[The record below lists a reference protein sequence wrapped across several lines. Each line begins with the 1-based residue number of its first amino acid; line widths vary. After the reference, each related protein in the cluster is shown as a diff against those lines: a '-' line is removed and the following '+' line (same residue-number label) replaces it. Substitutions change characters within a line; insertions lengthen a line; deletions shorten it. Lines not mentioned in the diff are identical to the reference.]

1 MNNIYKVIWSKVA
14 NALVVVSELA
24 RSKGVSG
31 RNSVA
36 ASSSTVKVRTKLTAL
51 SVALSFCFGASS
63 AFAADDATYN
73 NVTVNNNLVVTGT
86 ATVGGKT
93 VATTDTVNNAVAG
106 KLDTSTFSTFRDGI
120 NPRVTNLENNKLDTS
135 AFNSFKSGEFTT
147 LGTKVDGKLDTSTFS
162 TFKNGIEP
170 RVTNLENN
178 KLNKTDFTT
187 FQSTVNGQIT
197 NLTNL
202 TNTKLNTATFNQF
215 NTNLTGL
222 VNQVLGTTFTV
233 AQMQGAL
240 PAYNYT
246 GIKYFRANSTDTDAS
261 ATGTDAV
268 AIGPVA
274 QATEVDTVAIGHE
287 ARALKAAAIAVGKKS
302 YSNADNGVAVGNDS
316 TVTAGATSAVA
327 LGFHARAGSNKN
339 GDVTYDG
346 ATTYL
351 VGDGNSAIAI
361 GDHAISRGQQNI
373 AIGKDALTTNKDKAG
388 AFSQDSVAIGSGA
401 ETIAASSAIAL
412 GKGARVGV
420 RGSNAGADSA
430 IAIGDQAN
438 ATGLDATAIGHSAQ
452 AGKSGLAAGSNA
464 NAAGVN
470 SVALGNA
477 AQTTTEGAVA
487 IGDRAYAAPWRT
499 ISIGQDAGKGQATD
513 TVGDKNE
520 QINIGV
526 RSGENVDGQL
536 NIGIGQAAGSNV
548 KGKGNIALGQNA
560 GQYIGGTN
568 SSVGN
573 NISIGTNA
581 NQYTTP
587 TDIIESVAIGFNSQ
601 AGTRA
606 MSLGVKTKATADGS
620 VAIGNSAQAN
630 GAGSMAIGKD
640 SVVNG
645 ADNVALGRSSIAN
658 TDLKQGYLTSTAS
671 STVVSV
677 GKSDL
682 LRRVVNVAD
691 GADDQDAATVAQLK
705 KVSDDVYNK
714 VSTQINNLHIAA
726 ATGINYDVIPRTATE
741 NSVTLSKNGKK
752 TIIGSVADGVLDDDA
767 VNVSQLNREI
777 DKKTTHY
784 FSVNQGGITTL
795 GNFNNNGAVGAK
807 SLAIGMDVRTA
818 GERGVA
824 LGNSTSA
831 EAFGSIAIGALYD
844 GSNALDD
851 NDAQTAKQTV
861 AKSSTGQPFKYNMA
875 IGAGAASEGNNAIA
889 IGTLAKTT
897 TKQQNVVSPDR
908 AVALGYYAA
917 SSAEKAN
924 AIGERATATEAK
936 ANAFGSQA
944 YAGGVS
950 ATAIGSAASASG
962 TNSIAM
968 GSNQRVTA
976 ANSGSIGYAGDLT
989 LNTTGRDLAGTYA
1002 TNATRVSGTG
1012 TYSIGNTNSNVTSN
1026 ESGVFGNNNVVQGIE
1041 NIRVMGNNNTITQN
1055 NQNPQGGAAVAPTLK
1070 NVYVTGHANKID
1082 TGTKPLEAS
1091 KNIFV
1096 MGAGNIIGDSSTAKN
1111 ITDTYVI
1118 GTGNKV
1124 SESNELTTTDDPSDP
1139 AATKTKI
1146 GKGYFILGNNVNAT
1160 LQNSVYLGTN
1170 SAFIEDATKSA
1181 KEKYPTTQG
1190 SDYDKLLASK
1200 YSGLNAVGVVT
1211 IGNGGDANA
1220 NKPSEERR
1228 LQGVAAGLVAK
1239 TSTDAI
1245 NGSQLYAH
1253 TRPLGFAADNT
1264 AGLNANNIDGL
1275 AVDDASITNMAKR
1288 AAGQAI
1294 KLNGGADK
1302 TKLSD
1307 NNIGTLVKGTNQVD
1321 IKLAKELKGLTSA
1334 EFKDGT
1340 NTTTINGKGVS
1351 INNNGPS
1358 MTTDGINAGNQK
1370 ITNVANGVAD
1380 TDAVNVSQLKAA
1392 RTVVK
1397 SDDHSVLVRKTE
1409 DGLTNTYDVSVAMP
1423 VVYTKADGT
1432 KVYKLANGT
1441 FNTDPNGG
1449 DATKVDSAD
1458 VIASMHNAAG
1468 GSTATTA
1475 PIALANV
1482 ASSIQ
1487 NKAGANFAAKLET
1500 ANTTNPNS
1508 AVNVSDL
1515 KLTKDSITSSA
1526 NGGGFGLADDG
1537 NTAVTQDLGKTIQ
1550 VKGSDGITTT
1560 ANATDKTL
1568 TLGLAGKVV
1577 VNPKGGEDGSL
1588 VVKGKDGKDGTT
1600 ITKDAIVFNGV
1611 DGVNGKNGAD
1621 GKDGQASLK
1630 VVKGAA
1636 GLEGNDGKDGVSKTR
1651 IVYEKPNGDKEEV
1664 ATLNDGLKFGANAGT
1679 VHNAKL
1685 NTQVDVKGAAT
1696 NADWTKFDAGKNI
1709 MTNIAGNT
1717 ITVGL
1722 AKELKGLTSAEFKD
1736 GTNTTTINGKGVSI
1750 NNNGPSMTTDGI
1762 NAGNQKITNVAN
1774 GVADTDAVNVSQLKA
1789 ARTVVK
1795 SDDHSVLVRKTEDGL
1810 TNTYDVSVAMPVVYT
1825 KADGTKVYKL
1835 ANGTFNTDP
1844 NGGDATKVDSADV
1857 IASMHNAAGGST
1869 ATTAPIALA
1878 NVASSIQNKAGANFA
1893 AKLETANTTNPN
1905 SAVNVS
1911 DLKLTKDSITSSANG
1926 GGFGLADD
1934 GNTAVTQD
1942 LGKTIQVKGSDGITT
1957 TANATDK
1964 TLTLGL
1970 AGKVVV
1976 NPKGGEDG
1984 SLVVKGKDGKDG
1996 TTITKDAIVFNGV
2009 DGVNGKNGADGKDG
2023 QASLKVVKGAAG
2035 LEGNDGKD
2043 GVSKTRIVYEKPNG
2057 DKEEVATLNDG
2068 LKFGANA
2075 GTVHNAKLNT
2085 QVDVKGAATNADW
2098 TKFDAGKNIMTNIAG
2113 NTITVGL
2120 AKDLDV
2126 NSVTTGDTKVEND
2139 GITIKNGSEQ
2149 SKTVSLTKTGLNNGG
2164 NQVVN
2169 MDSGLKDSQGNKVTL
2184 TEATGDVLNNGVNVG
2199 DLKETVNKLIG
2210 PSDIGGFGLKDKAGN
2225 EFKQS
2230 LGTTA
2235 QITGDKNINTKVVD
2249 VLDAQGQATGKKAL
2263 EVGLNPE
2270 VELGKKGNDGVDGK
2284 LTVNGKDGSS
2294 VVVDGSNGSIG
2305 LNGKDGK
2312 DGLTMKSEVGEAGLD
2327 QNNATD
2333 PNKPD
2338 DKGSKTRLVYE
2349 HVLKDKDGNPQKGQ
2363 DGKPVTVKEQVATLN
2378 DGLKFGANSGDVH
2391 NAKLNSQVNVKGA
2404 ETNTDWTKFDAGT
2417 NIMTQVTT
2425 DKNTGNGTVTV
2436 GLAKDLTK
2444 LNSVTLE
2451 NPTDTT
2457 KSVTLNVTDKGE
2469 LNVGGNATDGNQ
2481 VTGVKSSITDKA
2493 GATFADKLKNAA
2505 NKDNGN
2511 PNNAVNVGD
2520 LYNVFSGESGGGFGL
2535 KDKAG
2540 NEFKQDLGT
2549 TAQITGDK
2557 NINTKVV
2564 DVLDAQGQATGKKAL
2579 EVGLNP
2585 EIELGEKAVPGVN
2598 GQPGKPGVDGKIGV
2612 NGKDGSA
2619 VVINGKDGSIGLN
2632 GKDGKDGL
2640 TMKSAQGKPGVDGKD
2655 GETKTRIVYETKDKD
2670 GKPVTEEVATLNDGL
2685 KFGDNSG
2692 NVHNA
2697 KLNSQVNVKGAE
2709 TNKDWGKFDGG
2720 KNIMTQI
2727 KGNTITVGL
2736 ANDINVNSV
2745 TTNKVTVGDTTIT
2758 TDGVTINN
2766 GPSMTKSGGINANN
2780 TTIKNVAPGVNS
2792 TDAVNVSQLRAVEGK
2807 LNRADKHLR
2816 AGIAGANAAAGL
2828 PQAYLPGKS
2837 MVAVSAGTYR
2847 GEGAVAL
2854 GMSRISDNGK
2864 VVVKITGNSDTRG
2877 NLGASLGA
2885 GYQW

>member
-36 ASSSTVKVRTKLTAL
+36 ASSNTAKVRTKLTAL

-63 AFAADDATYN
+63 VFAADATYD
-73 NVTVNNNLVVTGT
+73 NVTVNTSLAVNGT
-86 ATVGGKT
+86 ATVNGKNI
-93 VATTDTVNNAVAG
+93 ATEESVNNAVAD
-106 KLDTSTFSTFRDGI
+106 KLDKSDFNSFKSGEFTTLGTKVDG
-120 NPRVTNLENNKLDTS
+120 KLDTS

-222 VNQVLGTTFTV
+222 VNQVLGTAFTV

-246 GIKYFRANSTDTDAS
+246 GIKYFRANSTGVDAS

-274 QATEVDTVAIGHE
+274 KATEVDTVAIGHE
-287 ARALKAAAIAVGKKS
+287 ASASKAAAIAVGKKS

-346 ATTYL
+346 ASTY
-351 VGDGNSAIAI
+351 VVNDGESAIAI
-361 GDHAISRGQQNI
+361 GDHAISRGQNNI
-373 AIGKDALTTNKDKAG
+373 AIGKQALTTNKDKAN
-388 AFSQDSVAIGSGA
+388 AFSFNSIAIGTSA
-401 ETIAASSAIAL
+401 RTIAASSAIAF
-412 GKGARVGV
+412 GKNALVGV
-420 RGSNAGADSA
+420 SADSA
-430 IAIGDQAN
+430 IAMGDGAQ
-438 ATGLDATAIGHSAQ
+438 ATGVDATAIGHSAQ

-581 NQYTTP
+581 NKYTTP

-606 MSLGVKTKATADGS
+606 MSLGVKTKATADGA
-620 VAIGNSAQAN
+620 VAIGNSAEAN

-691 GADDQDAATVAQLK
+691 GADDQDAVTVKQLK
-705 KVSDDVYNK
+705 AVSNDVYNK
-714 VSTQINNLHIAA
+714 VNTQINNLHIAA
-726 ATGINYDVIPRTATE
+726 ATGINYDVTPRTATE

-784 FSVNQGGITTL
+784 FSVNQGGTTTL

-851 NDAQTAKQTV
+851 NDPQAAKQTV
-861 AKSSTGQPFKYNMA
+861 TKSSPTQPFKYNMA

-1170 SAFIEDATKSA
+1170 SAFIEAGTASAGKDAYTQFKPEGKTA
-1181 KEKYPTTQG
+1181 GMPAYKYAG
-1190 SDYDKLLASK
+1190 
-1200 YSGLNAVGVVT
+1200 GEAVGVVT
-1211 IGNGGDANA
+1211 IGKKDYQKNI
-1220 NKPSEERR
+1220 EETRR
-1228 LQGVAAGLVAK
+1228 LQGVAAGLVAEN
-1239 TSTDAI
+1239 STDAI

-1253 TRPLGFAADNT
+1253 TRPFGFAADNT

-1288 AAGQAI
+1288 AAGQAL
-1294 KLNGGADK
+1294 KLNGGA
-1302 TKLSD
+1302 TGALSD
-1307 NNIGTLVKGTNQVD
+1307 NNIGTLVNKDNKTNQID

-1351 INNNGPS
+1351 ITNGPS
-1358 MTTDGINAGNQK
+1358 MTTAGINAGNQK

-1397 SDDHSVLVRKTE
+1397 SDDHSVLVQE
-1409 DGLTNTYDVSVAMP
+1409 SENGLTKTYDVSVAMP

-1468 GSTATTA
+1468 STTTA
-1475 PIALANV
+1475 IALANV

-1487 NKAGANFAAKLET
+1487 NKAGANFAEKLNAANT
-1500 ANTTNPNS
+1500 ANPNN

-1515 KLTKDSITSSA
+1515 KLTKDSITSSTQ
-1526 NGGGFGLADDG
+1526 GGGFGLKDQDD
-1537 NTAVTQDLGKTIQ
+1537 AEVKQDLGTTVK
-1550 VKGSDGITTT
+1550 VKGDANVYTKVVTDGSGKALEVGLKDTVTLGKAGTDGKDGKIGVNGKDGSAVVINGKDGSIGLNGANGANGLTIKSANGKDGVDGANGANGKTRIVYETPNGGKEEVATLKDGLVFTGNNSTVLNKHKLNSTVNVVGDSTAAELNGFVSATGNLNVVADGTDKLTVQMSKNLKNLNSVTMVNETDPDKSVKLNVTDKGELNVGGDKADGNQVTGVKSSISDKLGAGDKFADKLNKAATDNPTNAVNVSDLKQTRDSITTSDLGGGFGLKDQDDAEVKQDLGT
-1560 ANATDKTL
+1560 TVKVKGDANVYTKVVTDGTGKALEVGLKDTV
-1568 TLGLAGKVV
+1568 TLGKAGTDGKDGKIG
-1577 VNPKGGEDGSL
+1577 VNGKDGSA
-1588 VVKGKDGKDGTT
+1588 VVINGKDGSIGLNGKDGKDGLTM
-1600 ITKDAIVFNGV
+1600 KSAQGKPGV
-1611 DGVNGKNGAD
+1611 D
-1621 GKDGQASLK
+1621 GKDG
-1630 VVKGAA
+1630 
-1636 GLEGNDGKDGVSKTR
+1636 ETKTR
-1651 IVYEKPNGDKEEV
+1651 IVYELKDKDGNPVKDADGKVVKEEV

-1685 NTQVDVKGAAT
+1685 NTQVDVKGAVT
-1696 NADWTKFDAGKNI
+1696 NTDWNKFDAGKNI
-1709 MTNIAGNT
+1709 MTNI
-1717 ITVGL
+1717 
-1722 AKELKGLTSAEFKD
+1722 D
-1736 GTNTTTINGKGVSI
+1736 
-1750 NNNGPSMTTDGI
+1750 
-1762 NAGNQKITNVAN
+1762 
-1774 GVADTDAVNVSQLKA
+1774 
-1789 ARTVVK
+1789 
-1795 SDDHSVLVRKTEDGL
+1795 
-1810 TNTYDVSVAMPVVYT
+1810 
-1825 KADGTKVYKL
+1825 
-1835 ANGTFNTDP
+1835 
-1844 NGGDATKVDSADV
+1844 
-1857 IASMHNAAGGST
+1857 
-1869 ATTAPIALA
+1869 
-1878 NVASSIQNKAGANFA
+1878 
-1893 AKLETANTTNPN
+1893 
-1905 SAVNVS
+1905 
-1911 DLKLTKDSITSSANG
+1911 
-1926 GGFGLADD
+1926 
-1934 GNTAVTQD
+1934 
-1942 LGKTIQVKGSDGITT
+1942 
-1957 TANATDK
+1957 
-1964 TLTLGL
+1964 
-1970 AGKVVV
+1970 
-1976 NPKGGEDG
+1976 
-1984 SLVVKGKDGKDG
+1984 
-1996 TTITKDAIVFNGV
+1996 
-2009 DGVNGKNGADGKDG
+2009 
-2023 QASLKVVKGAAG
+2023 
-2035 LEGNDGKD
+2035 
-2043 GVSKTRIVYEKPNG
+2043 
-2057 DKEEVATLNDG
+2057 
-2068 LKFGANA
+2068 
-2075 GTVHNAKLNT
+2075 
-2085 QVDVKGAATNADW
+2085 
-2098 TKFDAGKNIMTNIAG
+2098 G

-2126 NSVTTGDTKVEND
+2126 NSVTTGDTKVENS

-2378 DGLKFGANSGDVH
+2378 DGLVFAGNNTDKENKH
-2391 NAKLNSQVNVKGA
+2391 KLNSKVNIVGDSTA
-2404 ETNTDWTKFDAGT
+2404 EQLKDFKSA
-2417 NIMTQVTT
+2417 
-2425 DKNTGNGTVTV
+2425 TGNLNVVADGNNKLTVQMSKN
-2436 GLAKDLTK
+2436 LKN

-2451 NPTDTT
+2451 NPTDAK
-2457 KSVTLNVTDKGE
+2457 KSVTLTVTDKGE
-2469 LNVGGNATDGNQ
+2469 LNVGGDKAEGNQ
-2481 VTGVKSSITDKA
+2481 VTGVKSSITDKLA
-2493 GATFADKLKNAA
+2493 DNPKATFADKLKNAA

-2549 TAQITGDK
+2549 AAQITGDK
-2557 NINTKVV
+2557 NINTKVI
-2564 DVLDAQGQATGKKAL
+2564 DVLDGQGQPTGKKAL

-2585 EIELGEKAVPGVN
+2585 EVELGKKGD
-2598 GQPGKPGVDGKIGV
+2598 GGVDGKIGV

-2709 TNKDWGKFDGG
+2709 TNKDWSKFDGG

-2727 KGNTITVGL
+2727 NGNTITVGL
-2736 ANDINVNSV
+2736 AKDINVNSV

-2758 TDGVTINN
+2758 SDGVTINN

>member
-1 MNNIYKVIWSKVA
+1 M
-14 NALVVVSELA
+14 
-24 RSKGVSG
+24 
-31 RNSVA
+31 
-36 ASSSTVKVRTKLTAL
+36 T
-51 SVALSFCFGASS
+51 
-63 AFAADDATYN
+63 
-73 NVTVNNNLVVTGT
+73 
-86 ATVGGKT
+86 
-93 VATTDTVNNAVAG
+93 
-106 KLDTSTFSTFRDGI
+106 
-120 NPRVTNLENNKLDTS
+120 
-135 AFNSFKSGEFTT
+135 
-147 LGTKVDGKLDTSTFS
+147 
-162 TFKNGIEP
+162 
-170 RVTNLENN
+170 
-178 KLNKTDFTT
+178 
-187 FQSTVNGQIT
+187 
-197 NLTNL
+197 
-202 TNTKLNTATFNQF
+202 
-215 NTNLTGL
+215 
-222 VNQVLGTTFTV
+222 
-233 AQMQGAL
+233 
-240 PAYNYT
+240 
-246 GIKYFRANSTDTDAS
+246 
-261 ATGTDAV
+261 
-268 AIGPVA
+268 
-274 QATEVDTVAIGHE
+274 
-287 ARALKAAAIAVGKKS
+287 
-302 YSNADNGVAVGNDS
+302 
-316 TVTAGATSAVA
+316 
-327 LGFHARAGSNKN
+327 
-339 GDVTYDG
+339 
-346 ATTYL
+346 
-351 VGDGNSAIAI
+351 
-361 GDHAISRGQQNI
+361 
-373 AIGKDALTTNKDKAG
+373 
-388 AFSQDSVAIGSGA
+388 
-401 ETIAASSAIAL
+401 
-412 GKGARVGV
+412 
-420 RGSNAGADSA
+420 
-430 IAIGDQAN
+430 
-438 ATGLDATAIGHSAQ
+438 
-452 AGKSGLAAGSNA
+452 
-464 NAAGVN
+464 
-470 SVALGNA
+470 
-477 AQTTTEGAVA
+477 
-487 IGDRAYAAPWRT
+487 
-499 ISIGQDAGKGQATD
+499 
-513 TVGDKNE
+513 
-520 QINIGV
+520 
-526 RSGENVDGQL
+526 
-536 NIGIGQAAGSNV
+536 
-548 KGKGNIALGQNA
+548 
-560 GQYIGGTN
+560 
-568 SSVGN
+568 
-573 NISIGTNA
+573 
-581 NQYTTP
+581 
-587 TDIIESVAIGFNSQ
+587 
-601 AGTRA
+601 
-606 MSLGVKTKATADGS
+606 
-620 VAIGNSAQAN
+620 
-630 GAGSMAIGKD
+630 
-640 SVVNG
+640 
-645 ADNVALGRSSIAN
+645 
-658 TDLKQGYLTSTAS
+658 
-671 STVVSV
+671 
-677 GKSDL
+677 
-682 LRRVVNVAD
+682 
-691 GADDQDAATVAQLK
+691 
-705 KVSDDVYNK
+705 
-714 VSTQINNLHIAA
+714 
-726 ATGINYDVIPRTATE
+726 
-741 NSVTLSKNGKK
+741 
-752 TIIGSVADGVLDDDA
+752 
-767 VNVSQLNREI
+767 
-777 DKKTTHY
+777 
-784 FSVNQGGITTL
+784 
-795 GNFNNNGAVGAK
+795 
-807 SLAIGMDVRTA
+807 
-818 GERGVA
+818 
-824 LGNSTSA
+824 
-831 EAFGSIAIGALYD
+831 
-844 GSNALDD
+844 
-851 NDAQTAKQTV
+851 
-861 AKSSTGQPFKYNMA
+861 KSSPTQPFKYNMA

-1096 MGAGNIIGDSSTAKN
+1096 MGAGNIIGDSSTAKK

-1334 EFKDGT
+1334 EFTDGT
-1340 NTTTINGKGVS
+1340 NTTTINGGGVS
-1351 INNNGPS
+1351 ITNGPS
-1358 MTTDGINAGNQK
+1358 MTTAGINAGNQK
-1370 ITNVANGVAD
+1370 ITNVAPGDAD

-1397 SDDHSVLVRKTE
+1397 SDDHSVLVQE
-1409 DGLTNTYDVSVAMP
+1409 SENGLTKTYDVSVAMP

-1432 KVYKLANGT
+1432 KVYKLADGT
-1441 FNTDPNGG
+1441 FNTDANGG
-1449 DATKVDSAD
+1449 AATKVEAAD

-1468 GSTATTA
+1468 STTTA
-1475 PIALANV
+1475 IALANV

-1487 NKAGANFAAKLET
+1487 NKAGANFAEKLNAANT
-1500 ANTTNPNS
+1500 ANPNN

-1515 KLTKDSITSSA
+1515 KLTKDSITSSTQ
-1526 NGGGFGLADDG
+1526 GGGFGLKDQDD
-1537 NTAVTQDLGKTIQ
+1537 AEVKQDLGTTVK
-1550 VKGSDGITTT
+1550 VKGDANVYTKVVTDGTGKALEVGLKDTVTLGKAGTDGKDGKIGVNGKDGSAVVINGKDGSIGLNGANGANGLTIKSANGKDGVDGANGANGKTRIVYETPNGGKEEVATLNDGLVFTGNNSTVLNKHKLNSTVNVVGDSTAAELNGFVSATGNLNVVANGQDKLTVQMSKNLKNLNSVTMVNETDSNKSVKLNVTDKGELNVGGDKADGNQVTGVKSSITDKLTAADKFADKLNKAATDNPTNAVNVSDLKQTRDSITTSDLGGGFGLKDQDGAEVKQDLGT
-1560 ANATDKTL
+1560 TVKVKGDANVYT
-1568 TLGLAGKVV
+1568 KVV
-1577 VNPKGGEDGSL
+1577 TDGSGKAL
-1588 VVKGKDGKDGTT
+1588 EVGLNPEVELGKKGNNGVDGKIGVNGKDGSAVVINGKDGSIGLNGKDGKDGLTM
-1600 ITKDAIVFNGV
+1600 KSAQGKPGV
-1611 DGVNGKNGAD
+1611 D
-1621 GKDGQASLK
+1621 GKDG
-1630 VVKGAA
+1630 
-1636 GLEGNDGKDGVSKTR
+1636 ETKTR
-1651 IVYEKPNGDKEEV
+1651 IVYELKDKDGNPVKDADGKVVKEEV

-1685 NTQVDVKGAAT
+1685 NTQVDVKGAVT
-1696 NADWTKFDAGKNI
+1696 NTDWTKFDAGKNI
-1709 MTNIAGNT
+1709 MTNI
-1717 ITVGL
+1717 
-1722 AKELKGLTSAEFKD
+1722 D
-1736 GTNTTTINGKGVSI
+1736 
-1750 NNNGPSMTTDGI
+1750 
-1762 NAGNQKITNVAN
+1762 
-1774 GVADTDAVNVSQLKA
+1774 
-1789 ARTVVK
+1789 
-1795 SDDHSVLVRKTEDGL
+1795 
-1810 TNTYDVSVAMPVVYT
+1810 
-1825 KADGTKVYKL
+1825 
-1835 ANGTFNTDP
+1835 
-1844 NGGDATKVDSADV
+1844 
-1857 IASMHNAAGGST
+1857 
-1869 ATTAPIALA
+1869 
-1878 NVASSIQNKAGANFA
+1878 
-1893 AKLETANTTNPN
+1893 
-1905 SAVNVS
+1905 
-1911 DLKLTKDSITSSANG
+1911 
-1926 GGFGLADD
+1926 
-1934 GNTAVTQD
+1934 
-1942 LGKTIQVKGSDGITT
+1942 
-1957 TANATDK
+1957 
-1964 TLTLGL
+1964 
-1970 AGKVVV
+1970 
-1976 NPKGGEDG
+1976 
-1984 SLVVKGKDGKDG
+1984 
-1996 TTITKDAIVFNGV
+1996 
-2009 DGVNGKNGADGKDG
+2009 
-2023 QASLKVVKGAAG
+2023 
-2035 LEGNDGKD
+2035 
-2043 GVSKTRIVYEKPNG
+2043 
-2057 DKEEVATLNDG
+2057 
-2068 LKFGANA
+2068 
-2075 GTVHNAKLNT
+2075 
-2085 QVDVKGAATNADW
+2085 
-2098 TKFDAGKNIMTNIAG
+2098 G

-2126 NSVTTGDTKVEND
+2126 NSVTTGDTKVENS

-2327 QNNATD
+2327 QNNTTD

-2378 DGLKFGANSGDVH
+2378 DGLVFAGNNTDKENKH
-2391 NAKLNSQVNVKGA
+2391 KLNSKVNIVGDSTA
-2404 ETNTDWTKFDAGT
+2404 EQLKDFKSA
-2417 NIMTQVTT
+2417 
-2425 DKNTGNGTVTV
+2425 TGNLNVVADGNNKLTVQMSKN
-2436 GLAKDLTK
+2436 LKN

-2451 NPTDTT
+2451 NPTDAK
-2457 KSVTLNVTDKGE
+2457 KSVTLTVTDKGE
-2469 LNVGGNATDGNQ
+2469 LNVGGDKAEGNQ

-2505 NKDNGN
+2505 DKDNGN

-2598 GQPGKPGVDGKIGV
+2598 GQPGKDGVDGKIGV

-2655 GETKTRIVYETKDKD
+2655 GETKTRIVYETKDKT
-2670 GKPVTEEVATLNDGL
+2670 GKSVTEEVATLNDGL
-2685 KFGDNSG
+2685 KFGANSG

-2697 KLNSQVNVKGAE
+2697 KLNSQVDVKGAA
-2709 TNKDWGKFDGG
+2709 TNTDWGKFDGG

-2727 KGNTITVGL
+2727 NGNTITVGL

-2745 TTNKVTVGDTTIT
+2745 TTNKVTVGNTTIT
-2758 TDGVTINN
+2758 NDGVTINN
-2766 GPSMTKSGGINANN
+2766 GPSITKSGGINANN
-2780 TTIKNVAPGVNS
+2780 TTIKNVAPGVKS
-2792 TDAVNVSQLRAVEGK
+2792 TDAVNVSQLRQVQGNI
-2807 LNRADKHLR
+2807 NRADKHLR